1 MNGFSSSLEH
11 FETSMASSYLN
22 IHNFTLPKIPSIT
35 NTPSSIHFLDSC
47 WSTKFSSRTFA
58 KFDKFQGDAPLD
70 NLEEAPLES
79 LQQTVQLVEDEEED
93 DR

>member
-1 MNGFSSSLEH
+1 
-11 FETSMASSYLN
+11 MASSYLN

-35 NTPSSIHFLDSC
+35 NAPSSIHFLDSC
-47 WSTKFSSRTFA
+47 GSSKFSSRTCA
-58 KFDKFQGDAPLD
+58 KFDKFQGEAPLE

-79 LQQTVQLVEDEEED
+79 VQQTVQQVEDDEEEED